1 MTEQVTR
8 SELRLASATREDLDA
23 VMAVMQC
30 SFDPAFGEAWTR
42 AQCAGILPMSGVELT
57 VAWEGE
63 RAAGFTL
70 ARSVLDE
77 AELLLI
83 AVVPSARGKGVGSAL
98 IRHFIKSNAK
108 RGIHYLHLEV
118 RDGNPAFDMYA
129 RHSFRVHGR
138 RTNYYKGE
146 GGQMCDA
153 LTMGRSIDS

>member
-1 MTEQVTR
+1 MTDNVTQ
-8 SELRLASATREDLDA
+8 SELRLVTATREDLDA

-57 VAWEGE
+57 IAWEGE

-70 ARSVLDE
+70 SRSVLDE

-83 AVVPSARGKGVGSAL
+83 AVVPTARGKGVGSAL
-98 IRHFIKSNAK
+98 IRNFIKSNAK
-108 RGIHYLHLEV
+108 RGVHHLHLEV

-129 RHSFRVHGR
+129 RHSFRIHGR
-138 RTNYYKGE
+138 RPNYYKGPS
-146 GGQMCDA
+146 GQYCDA
-153 LTMGRSIDS
+153 LTMGRSIDP